1 MRAWGFENVRKE
13 PVQVPVWVRN
23 EESLE
28 IIAPAHH
35 DLALL
40 GLGRSVGT
48 GPDGMTAD
56 VVRVTSF
63 EDLAARPDAAIA
75 GKIVLFD
82 VPFDGYGKTVRYRG
96 SGPSAAARRGAVA
109 ALVRSVG
116 PDGMRT
122 PHTGALRYA
131 DDAPQIPAAAISFE
145 DANQIA
151 RMLQRGDDVTVRLIM
166 GSETLEDGTSYNVV
180 GEIPGTDLADE
191 IVVVGGHIDSWD
203 VGQGAQDDGA
213 GCLLSMEAVR
223 LIADL
228 GLQPRRTLRVVLWTN
243 EENGLRGGEA
253 YASQH
258 GDEIDRHFAAMES
271 DTGNGLADGFRFDLR
286 SGALGDGATEADLEA
301 ARARGK
307 AILEEVS
314 GWLEPLGSDRVHLS
328 YGGADIGPLA
338 EAGVPALGESTIP
351 KRIRSTGSFSKIFR
365 TTRPR
370 WQSCSSLWPKW
381 TPPSVPEQPG
391 RALHRSSEVGKIGT
405 TSRAGLPAA
414 HAPYPASSG
423 STEPASVDPATPVP
437 RPGRTRLHDDLSR
450 PPRGHVAHARARGHS
465 CPECAGST
473 VEECSHRD
481 GPACDLSLFREPDP
495 TRRTRPRSRPRR
507 RGFVQHLRR

>member
-1 MRAWGFENVRKE
+1 MILRRLIPAFLLCSFALPALAEGTVDPEGRIAAAAERIRNAAMESRAGYDALGILCDNFGHRLSGTETLEAAIDWSAETMRNWGFENVRKE

-48 GPDGMTAD
+48 GPAGITAD

-63 EDLAARPDAAIA
+63 EDLAARPDEAIA

-82 VPFDGYGKTVRYRG
+82 VPFDGYGNTVRYRG
-96 SGPSAAARRGAVA
+96 SGPSEAARRGAVA

-131 DDAPQIPAAAISFE
+131 DDAPQIPAAAVSFE

-151 RMLQRGDDVTVRLIM
+151 RMLERGDDVTVKLVM
-166 GSETLEDGTSYNVV
+166 GSETLEDRTSHNVV
-180 GEIPGTDLADE
+180 GELPGTDLADE

-223 LIADL
+223 LILDL
-228 GLQPRRTLRVVLWTN
+228 DLRPRRTLRVVLWTN

-253 YASQH
+253 YASRH
-258 GDEIDRHFAAMES
+258 AADVDRHFAAMES

-286 SGALGDGATEADLEA
+286 AGALGDGATEADLQA
-301 ARARGK
+301 ARERGK
-307 AILEEVS
+307 AVLEEVAE
-314 GWLEPLGSDRVHLS
+314 WLEPLGSDRIHLS

-338 EAGVPALGESTIP
+338 EAGVPALGVNHDTTEYF
-351 KRIRSTGSFSKIFR
+351 RIHHTEADTFDRIFLEDFQNNAA
-365 TTRPR
+365 TMAIMLFALAEMDTSLRP
-370 WQSCSSLWPKW
+370 
-381 TPPSVPEQPG
+381 
-391 RALHRSSEVGKIGT
+391 
-405 TSRAGLPAA
+405 
-414 HAPYPASSG
+414 
-423 STEPASVDPATPVP
+423 
-437 RPGRTRLHDDLSR
+437 
-450 PPRGHVAHARARGHS
+450 
-465 CPECAGST
+465 
-473 VEECSHRD
+473 
-481 GPACDLSLFREPDP
+481 
-495 TRRTRPRSRPRR
+495 
-507 RGFVQHLRR
+507 